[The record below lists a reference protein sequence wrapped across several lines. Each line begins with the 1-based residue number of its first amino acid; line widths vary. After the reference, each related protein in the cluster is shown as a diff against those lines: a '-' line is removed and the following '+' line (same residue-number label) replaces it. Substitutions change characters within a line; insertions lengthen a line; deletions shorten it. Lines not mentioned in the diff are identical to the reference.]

1 LRITFVKLRITR
13 VIVIALSRTVAPV
26 SVGISARLIDK
37 GADNPEIVLGMLKVT
52 FRQHTIAGRRRI
64 ARKVEILLMHLIR
77 IAADPN
83 LGAVAVESL
92 VTVRSP
98 GTAVMVVATATTT
111 AATPPTFD
119 VWTLS
124 HI

>member
-1 LRITFVKLRITR
+1 
-13 VIVIALSRTVAPV
+13 
-26 SVGISARLIDK
+26 
-37 GADNPEIVLGMLKVT
+37 MLKVT
-52 FRQHTIAGRRRI
+52 FRQHTITTRRRI
-64 ARKVEILLMHLIR
+64 ARQVEILLIHLVR

-92 VTVRSP
+92 VAVRGP
-98 GTAVMVVATATTT
+98 RTAVVVATTTT